1 MITRIL
7 LIELEK
13 AIIVIKYIVGL
24 SKEYVRGIGMEG
36 LYEGLFLASMII
48 FIGFIGAI
56 FLNRKNIPDAIFLII
71 FGYFLGPLT
80 GIVNPQQLSGVAGYI
95 GALAL
100 IAIMFESS
108 LDIDLNELL
117 LSAKPALILS
127 LTGFAVS
134 VIGTF
139 FLLYYVFGFMP
150 GHPIY
155 SILIGTIVGGGS
167 GAVIAS
173 IAPKISMPNSLQL
186 TLSLESILTDVYVI
200 VFTLTVIS
208 IIMNAG
214 VVSNWES
221 ITGGI
226 AARFSTSIVVGFLA
240 GIFLADLIYKFKKE
254 QHIYTMTF
262 AYLILLY
269 VGAELFQG
277 SGAITVLTAGI
288 VVANLAYLPQF
299 LAGTNMVDV
308 VRYQLFSMESTHSEL
323 TLLIRIFFFVEVGLL
338 LNLGDVSI
346 IIQSIILSL
355 LLLLL
360 RYPVAYGIVRMMG
373 FRNKAST
380 AAGISSF
387 FYGRGLA
394 AAVMAVMVSQMT
406 IQKGTEVI
414 PLLPPEVSTYVISVA
429 SAVVLFTNIILT
441 IGVTALRSK
450 VKDLLF

>member
-1 MITRIL
+1 M
-7 LIELEK
+7 EE
-13 AIIVIKYIVGL
+13 VI
-24 SKEYVRGIGMEG
+24 
-36 LYEGLFLASMII
+36 EGLFLASMII
-48 FIGFIGAI
+48 FIGFIGSI
-56 FLNRKNIPDAIFLII
+56 LLNRKNIPDAIFLIL

-80 GIVNPQQLSGVAGYI
+80 GILNPHQLSGVANYI

-117 LSAKPALILS
+117 LSAKPALVLS

-139 FLLYYVFGFMP
+139 ILLYYILGFMP
-150 GHPIY
+150 GHPLY

-173 IAPKISMPNSLQL
+173 IAPRISMPNSLQL
-186 TLSLESILTDVYVI
+186 TLSLESVLTDVYVI

-208 IIMNAG
+208 IIANEG
-214 VVSNWES
+214 VVSNWAS
-221 ITGGI
+221 IAGGI
-226 AARFSTSIVVGFLA
+226 AARFSTSIVVGFIA

-254 QHIYTMTF
+254 QHVYIMTF

-299 LAGTNMVDV
+299 LAGSNMVDV

-323 TLLIRIFFFVEVGLL
+323 TLLIRIFFFIEVGLL
-338 LNLGDVSI
+338 LNLGNLNI
-346 IIQSIILSL
+346 IIQSAILSIILL
-355 LLLLL
+355 IL
-360 RYPVAYGIVRMMG
+360 RYPVAYGIVRTMG
-373 FRNKAST
+373 FRQKTAIAAS
-380 AAGISSF
+380 ISSF
-387 FYGRGLA
+387 FYARGLA
-394 AAVMAVMVSQMT
+394 AAVMAVWAAQYTFLKGGKLVS
-406 IQKGTEVI
+406 
-414 PLLPPEVSTYVISVA
+414 LLPPEVSTYVISVA

-441 IGVTALRSK
+441 LGVITLRNK
-450 VKDLLF
+450 VKDLLL

>member
-1 MITRIL
+1 
-7 LIELEK
+7 
-13 AIIVIKYIVGL
+13 
-24 SKEYVRGIGMEG
+24 MEG

-48 FIGFIGAI
+48 FIGFVGSIL
-56 FLNRKNIPDAIFLII
+56 LNRKNIPDAIFLIL

-127 LTGFAVS
+127 LSGFAVS

-139 FLLYYVFGFMP
+139 ALLYYVIGFMP
-150 GHPIY
+150 GHPTY

-186 TLSLESILTDVYVI
+186 TLSLESVLTDVYVI
-200 VFTLTVIS
+200 VFTLTMMS
-208 IIMNAG
+208 IIMNEG
-214 VVSNWES
+214 MITDWGS
-221 ITGGI
+221 IAGGI
-226 AARFSTSIVVGFLA
+226 AARFSTSIVVGFIA
-240 GIFLADLIYKFKKE
+240 GIILADLIYKFKKE
-254 QHIYTMTF
+254 QHIYIMTF

-269 VGAELFQG
+269 VGAELFKG

-288 VVANLAYLPQF
+288 VIANLAYLPQF
-299 LAGTNMVDV
+299 LAGSNMVDV

-338 LNLGDVSI
+338 LDLGNINIV
-346 IIQSIILSL
+346 IQSLILSIVL
-355 LLLLL
+355 LIL
-360 RYPVAYGIVRMMG
+360 RYPVAYGIVKMMG
-373 FRNKAST
+373 FRQKTSIAAS
-380 AAGISSF
+380 ISSF

-394 AAVMAVMVSQMT
+394 AAVMAVMVAQTT
-406 IQKGTEVI
+406 IQKGTKLI
-414 PLLPPEVSTYVISVA
+414 PLLPPGVSTYVISVA
-429 SAVVLFTNIILT
+429 SAVVLFSNIILT
-441 IGVTALRSK
+441 IGVVALRNK
-450 VKDLLF
+450 VKDLLL